1 MPPPSKEHKALNSKI
16 LYSLINNGVNSIF
29 PIVIIPIATQKLT
42 ADAFGYAVFIL
53 TIYSA
58 ALAVSQIGFDTY
70 GLRELNKEK
79 GNSRV
84 SNSIYSALVLGHIL
98 VISAVVAIMAS
109 LKLMGILEVHA
120 SVLGLVFLTLYA
132 SAFQTDWVLFAN
144 GEFGNIALRNLI
156 VKTCT
161 VFAVL
166 LVLQKGDPGT
176 QYVAIVL
183 LSYIVSSLWTF
194 ALANRF
200 LSMSVVSLSELAQ
213 RILAIRP
220 FIISR
225 VMSALLQNTDI
236 LVVGWLCEPE
246 ETAFYFIAR
255 KVSQAGSQFFS
266 HIAIVHNNALY
277 ISTARNDTEGPSP
290 LSGLDLSLFFS
301 LLAAVFISVNGTV
314 IMNTL
319 SGQGYLVEPGLL
331 PVLSIVIV
339 TNAFT
344 NHIGLNVLYFFGKD
358 YAVAKSMF
366 LSAALMAVTIV
377 LFTHKFGIYGAAA
390 AVVSA
395 NLLMSAVHSVYSM
408 RLVSR
413 FPIELATLLV
423 RPVLVVTSVIAVFAL
438 TSRLGISYTTMN
450 PSMVLAN
457 LVIAGVGFLIFM
469 FKRNP

>member
-1 MPPPSKEHKALNSKI
+1 MNRKI
-16 LYSLINNGVNSIF
+16 LYTLINNGINSIF
-29 PIVIIPIATQKLT
+29 PIVIIPIATQKLS

-70 GLRELNKEK
+70 GLRELGKEK

-84 SNSIYSALVLGHIL
+84 SNSIYSELVLGHI
-98 VISAVVAIMAS
+98 VVVTAVVAIMAS
-109 LKLMGILEVHA
+109 LALIGILDVHA
-120 SVLGLVFLTLYA
+120 SVLGLVVLTLYA
-132 SAFQTDWVLFAN
+132 SAFQTDWALFAH

-156 VKTCT
+156 VKTLT

-166 LVLQKGDPGT
+166 LVLQRGDPGT
-176 QYVAIVL
+176 KYVAIVL
-183 LSYIVSSLWTF
+183 LSYIASSLWTF
-194 ALANRF
+194 ALANKF
-200 LSMSVVSLSELAQ
+200 LSMSVVSASELAQ
-213 RILAIRP
+213 RILATRP

-225 VMSALLQNTDI
+225 VMSAILQNADI

-277 ISTARNDTEGPSP
+277 KSRAQNETGGPSP
-290 LSGLDLSLFFS
+290 LNGLDLSIFCS

-319 SGQGYLVEPGLL
+319 SGQGYLVEPSLL
-331 PVLSIVIV
+331 QVLSIVIV

-344 NHIGLNVLYFFGKD
+344 NHIGLNVLYFFGTD

-366 LSAALMAVTIV
+366 LSAALLAVTIV
-377 LFTHKFGIYGAAA
+377 LFTDKFGIYGAAA

-395 NLLMSAVHSVYSM
+395 NLLMSAVHSVYSL
-408 RLVSR
+408 RLVAR
-413 FPIELATLLV
+413 FPIELAALLA
-423 RPVLVVTSVIAVFAL
+423 RPVLIVISLIAVFVL
-438 TSRLGISYTTMN
+438 TSRLGISYATIN
-450 PSMVLAN
+450 PPMVLAN
-457 LVIAGVGFLIFM
+457 LVIAGVGFLAFL
-469 FKRNP
+469 FKRNS